1 MRWNDN
7 LVIPKG
13 ATQVAN
19 SLKLLDYWYTLAAM
33 TTLEEY
39 IGYFTPVK
47 GVKEQILADAQAARD
62 EGDSETADLYERLAP
77 TVVPSDE
84 QITNTFT
91 DKVLTEDEEAQW
103 NTLFEG
109 VLSGLAG

>member
-1 MRWNDN
+1 
-7 LVIPKG
+7 
-13 ATQVAN
+13 
-19 SLKLLDYWYTLAAM
+19 M